1 MATYSSIHFNF
12 TQAKSEASR
21 LEAIADEMRRLA
33 NSNMQSSLNY
43 LSTGWQGESA
53 KLYLNKGKNVKN
65 DILAVAN
72 DLYAVANS
80 IRTAA
85 KKIYDAE
92 MEAKRLAEEIARRKQ

>member
-1 MATYSSIHFNF
+1 MATYSSISFDF
-12 TQAKSEASR
+12 VQAKAEASR
-21 LEAIADEMRRLA
+21 LEAIADDLKRLA
-33 NSNMQSSLNY
+33 ESNMQSSLNY

-53 KLYLNKGKNVKN
+53 TQYIRKGNNVKN

-80 IRTAA
+80 IRAVA

-92 MEAKRLAEEIARRKQ
+92 MEAKRLAEEIARRK